1 MMRPQKTILLITAVL
16 FLQTIRA
23 QNTREFIQNERQIF
37 ASQAMLERDTEELAS
52 FRTLAQE
59 LQLALDQG
67 RYKKAE
73 RLGAKLTA
81 SMNREIDQTRQKL
94 AFARREVGQSRTEQ
108 GTNRREN
115 RRNRSTYTGKPDDLR
130 DMSRDRRNS
139 RDDRRD
145 TRDDIL
151 DAAELQN
158 RYENQQALHDRL
170 TLVSYGRITPDVKQ
184 DIKESII
191 RTFIV
196 TMEADLNETREEL
209 QEDRGERREDRRE
222 RGDDRRERRERF

>member
-1 MMRPQKTILLITAVL
+1 MLCFQILT
-16 FLQTIRA
+16 A

-37 ASQAMLERDTEELAS
+37 ATASMLERDTEELTS

-59 LQLALDQG
+59 FQLTLDQG

-73 RLGAKLTA
+73 KLGKKLVA
-81 SMNREIDQTRQKL
+81 GMNREIEQTRQKL

-108 GTNRREN
+108 RTNIREN
-115 RRNRSTYTGKPDDLR
+115 RRNRSRFSGQPDDVR
-130 DMSRDRRNS
+130 DIARDRRNT

-158 RYENQQALHDRL
+158 RYDNQQALYERL
-170 TLVSYGRITPDVKQ
+170 NMVSYSRITPDVKQ

-191 RTFIV
+191 RTFIR
-196 TMEADLNETREEL
+196 TMEADLDETREEL
-209 QEDRGERREDRRE
+209 REDLGERREDRRE
-222 RGDDRRERRERF
+222 RRDDRRERREGF